1 MDLVGKEMIWKKH
14 NWQSVV
20 GRWFFF
26 GLAYFQGRSVS
37 LRKCTIQPYIMKQ
50 QIYIYT
56 YIVSLWCEF
65 FPEQFLMFFLV
76 HLIELKIQ
84 TTHISI
90 KGVSVLYRA
99 KPTFLQSTESSAV
112 SCLNI
117 FINDIVS
124 LYIHIYIYLS
134 IFRYFSGFI
143 CFSNIV
149 GFAWLSVSCSF
160 LANVLYYTIED
171 GNQANLEINLK
182 YEASYTLY

>member
-1 MDLVGKEMIWKKH
+1 
-14 NWQSVV
+14 
-20 GRWFFF
+20 
-26 GLAYFQGRSVS
+26 
-37 LRKCTIQPYIMKQ
+37 MKQ
-50 QIYIYT
+50 QIYIYIYT

-84 TTHISI
+84 TAHISI

-124 LYIHIYIYLS
+124 LYIHIYIYIYLS

-149 GFAWLSVSCSF
+149 GFA
-160 LANVLYYTIED
+160 
-171 GNQANLEINLK
+171 
-182 YEASYTLY
+182 